1 MAGNVTSLFRDGAGA
16 GPVDFRVP
24 GNPYFP
30 TPGMFDE
37 LAARLRG
44 IVTSC
49 PSDTDTVTA
58 ELGALLHLPPQ
69 CVAVGHGTTELITWI
84 DHVLVRES
92 LAVPVPTSGRWTGR
106 PAVTGKRVDMFPL
119 QEADGFALDLDRYA
133 GFLRARGSRAAVVC
147 TPNSPDGGRPRRE
160 RLVRFLDAMAD
171 LDLVVVDESYLE
183 FGDAEPEP
191 SVAQEAV
198 LRPNVI
204 VLRSLGKSL
213 GLPGVRLGCLA
224 ADPALAGRIRSVL
237 PRRNLGSL
245 AEHVV
250 SLLRDHGPAYARSRD
265 RLREDRRDMTARLT
279 TLPGLTVYPSQA
291 DFVLVRLPVG
301 AEGTVV
307 RDRLLTGHRLLVR
320 DCGDKIG
327 SSSRF
332 LRLAVRPQADV
343 RRLVPALEQVLYDSV
358 PTAGSGYSSGTPTVD
373 RLIGE
378 TSGAGLRLTGP
389 GSDVAAPRPAVPAP
403 AVGTGIPLPAA
414 VPPMP
419 VAPPVPAPVTPWAPA
434 ASTPPGVPARGGL
447 TAAQVRGTVRPV
459 ETRPRKEDRPWQNT
473 GT

>member
-37 LAARLRG
+37 LAARLRE
-44 IVTSC
+44 IVTSG

-58 ELGALLHLPPQ
+58 GLSTLLRLPEQ
-69 CVAVGHGTTELITWI
+69 CVATGNGTSELIAWI

-106 PAVTGKRVDMFPL
+106 PTVTGKRVDMFPL

-133 GFLRARGSRAAVVC
+133 GFLRARGSRTAVVC
-147 TPNSPDGGRPRRE
+147 NPNNPDGGHLRRE

-171 LDLVVVDESYLE
+171 LDLVVVDESYVE
-183 FGDAEPEP
+183 FADAEPEP
-191 SVAQEAV
+191 SVVREAV

-204 VLRSLGKSL
+204 VLRGLGP
-213 GLPGVRLGCLA
+213 PGVRLGCLVA
-224 ADPALAGRIRSVL
+224 NPALAGRVRSML
-237 PRRNLGSL
+237 PKWNLGSL
-245 AEHVV
+245 AGHVV
-250 SLLRDHGPAYARSRD
+250 SMLRDHGPAYERSLD
-265 RLREDRRDMTARLT
+265 QIREDRRDMAARLAA
-279 TLPGLTVYPSQA
+279 LPGLTVYPSQA
-291 DFVLVRLPVG
+291 GFLFVRLPVG

-307 RDRLLTGHRLLVR
+307 RDRLLTGHRILVR

-343 RRLVPALEQVLYDSV
+343 RRLVPALEQVLYDSA
-358 PTAGSGYSSGTPTVD
+358 PAGGSGYSSGTATID

-389 GSDVAAPRPAVPAP
+389 GSAGTAPRPAAPVPAP

-419 VAPPVPAPVTPWAPA
+419 VAPPVPAAPWAPA

-447 TAAQVRGTVRPV
+447 TAAQVRGTVRPA
-459 ETRPRKEDRPWQNT
+459 EPLPRKEDRPWQST

>member
-1 MAGNVTSLFRDGAGA
+1 MAGNVTSLFRDGTGA

-37 LAARLRG
+37 LSARLRE
-44 IVTSC
+44 IVTSR
-49 PSDTDTVTA
+49 PGDTDTVTA
-58 ELGALLHLPPQ
+58 GLCALLDLPSQ
-69 CVAVGHGTTELITWI
+69 CVVMGSGSAELIAWTV
-84 DHVLVRES
+84 HLLVRDS
-92 LAVPVPTSGRWTGR
+92 LAVPVPVSARWTGR
-106 PAVTGKRVDMFPL
+106 PAESGKRVDMFPL

-147 TPNSPDGGRPRRE
+147 NPNNPDGGHLRRE
-160 RLVRFLDAMAD
+160 RLVRFLDAMAG
-171 LDLVVVDESYLE
+171 LDLVVVDESYLD
-183 FGDAEPEP
+183 FADAEPEP
-191 SVAQEAV
+191 SLAREAV

-204 VLRSLGKSL
+204 VLRGLGGNL
-213 GLPGVRLGCLA
+213 GLPGVRCGYLVA
-224 ADPALAGRIRSVL
+224 HPALAGRVRAVL
-237 PRRNLGSL
+237 PKRNLGSL
-245 AEHVV
+245 AERVV
-250 SLLRDHGPAYARSRD
+250 SMLRDHGPAYARSLD
-265 RLREDRRDMTARLT
+265 RLRDDRREMTARLSA
-279 TLPGLTVYPSQA
+279 LPGLTVYPSQA
-291 DFVLVRLPVG
+291 NFLFVRLPVG
-301 AEGTVV
+301 AEGTLV
-307 RDRLLTGHRLLVR
+307 RDRLLTGHRILVR

-358 PTAGSGYSSGTPTVD
+358 PAGGSGYSSGTATVD

-378 TSGAGLRLTGP
+378 TSGAGLRPAGSGP
-389 GSDVAAPRPAVPAP
+389 VGPAPRPAVPAP
-403 AVGTGIPLPAA
+403 AVGTGVPLPAA

-419 VAPPVPAPVTPWAPA
+419 VAPPVPMAPWAP
-434 ASTPPGVPARGGL
+434 TPPGVPARGGL

-459 ETRPRKEDRPWQNT
+459 ETRPRKEDRPWQST